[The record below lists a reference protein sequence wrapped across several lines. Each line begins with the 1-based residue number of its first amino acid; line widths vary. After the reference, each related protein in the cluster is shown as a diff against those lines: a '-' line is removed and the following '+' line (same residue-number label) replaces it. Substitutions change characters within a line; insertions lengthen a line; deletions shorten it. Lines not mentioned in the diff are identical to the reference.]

1 MKKMIVTAAAVCI
14 LLSACEKADYEK
26 GEKAGHNEHSPAVES
41 EADRA
46 ISQNVRHAFKDDA
59 ALAPQADGIK
69 ITTTNGVVT
78 LRGSVKSES
87 DKSEA
92 GKKARLIQG
101 VKAVDNQLGITR

>member
-14 LLSACEKADYEK
+14 LLSACEKSDYEK
-26 GEKAGHNEHSPAVES
+26 NGRTNEQSPAVEN

-46 ISQNVRHAFKDDA
+46 ISQSVRHALKDDA
-59 ALAPQADGIK
+59 SLAPQADSIK

-78 LRGSVKSES
+78 LRGSVKSEN

-92 GKKARLIQG
+92 GKKARFIQG
-101 VKAVDNQLGITR
+101 VKAVDNQLGITH